1 MIKIDSLHLSHPKG
15 RKGKIEIFKNISFQL
30 KKGESLAVIGP
41 SGCGKT
47 SLLYT
52 ISGLIEPTKGEI
64 EINGKKVIKP
74 GGDWFLLLQTIGLLP
89 WKTVWDN
96 VTLNLNLNG
105 QGDQRRIDKILGSLG
120 IEGLKDRYPSQLSEG
135 QKKRVGFARALARD
149 PSILL
154 MDEPLASL
162 DALSKEE
169 LQNLTLRLWKEK
181 ELTLILITHDI
192 EEAVFLGQRIM
203 ILTERPARIKQIVE
217 NPEMGAVSYREKEG
231 FYNQIRTLRELL

>member
-1 MIKIDSLHLSHPKG
+1 MIKIDSLHLSHRKG
-15 RKGKIEIFKNISFQL
+15 RKGKVEIFKNISFQL
-30 KKGESLAVIGP
+30 EKGESLAIIGP

-52 ISGLIEPTKGEI
+52 ISGLIEPTEGEI
-64 EINGKKVIKP
+64 EINGEKVKKP
-74 GGDWFLLLQTIGLLP
+74 GDDWFLLLQTIGLLP

-105 QGDQRRIDKILGSLG
+105 QADRRRIEKILASLG
-120 IEGLKDRYPSQLSEG
+120 LKELKGRYPSQLSEG

-181 ELTLILITHDI
+181 ELTLILVTHDI

-203 ILTERPARIKQIVE
+203 VLTERPAKIKQMVA
-217 NPEMGAVSYREKEG
+217 NPEMGTINYREEEG
-231 FYNQIRTLRELL
+231 FYSRIRTLRELL

>member
-1 MIKIDSLHLSHPKG
+1 MIKIDSLHLSHRKG
-15 RKGKIEIFKNISFQL
+15 RKGKVEIFKNISFQL
-30 KKGESLAVIGP
+30 EKGESLAIIGP

-52 ISGLIEPTKGEI
+52 ISGLIEPTEGEI
-64 EINGKKVIKP
+64 EINGEKVKKP

-105 QGDQRRIDKILGSLG
+105 QADRRRIEKILASLG
-120 IEGLKDRYPSQLSEG
+120 LKELKGRYPSQLSEG

-181 ELTLILITHDI
+181 ELTLILVTHDI

-203 ILTERPARIKQIVE
+203 VLTERPAKIKQMVA
-217 NPEMGAVSYREKEG
+217 NPEMGTINYREEEG
-231 FYNQIRTLRELL
+231 FYSRIRTLRELL